1 MFDKTYNN
9 NGFCIFILLREIAQ
23 HFKTDLKFQGKAI
36 YLFDVFNYFHQI
48 NVHFDH
54 FSPPSVALVHVLWQ
68 PRDQCLHV
76 AHCSHLSFF

>member
-36 YLFDVFNYFHQI
+36 YLFDVFNQFHQI

-54 FSPPSVALVHVLWQ
+54 FSPPKCSFGASTMEQ
-68 PRDQCLHV
+68 RDQCLHV